1 MTSDPNDEL
10 ARKRAE
16 RARGWRSQRPGAID
30 DPPTSTEQE
39 AAITRARESWALSQP
54 DSGQTSQRGTTDGG

>member
-10 ARKRAE
+10 AHKRAA
-16 RARGWRSQRPGAID
+16 RARARRPPRAGVID
-30 DPPTSTEQE
+30 DSPTLTEQE

-54 DSGQTSQRGTTDGG
+54 DSGQTSQRGPTDEG